1 MKKKYIYIYKVMEVE
16 SSGNADDLDNELMQ
30 KLNTLGTRDKE
41 DLVDQFQ
48 SIVGTQMTRGCCS
61 FYLDMGN
68 W

>member
-1 MKKKYIYIYKVMEVE
+1 MEVE
-16 SSGNADDLDNELMQ
+16 SAGENADLDNELMQ

-41 DLVDQFQ
+41 DLVNQFQ
-48 SIVGTQMTRGCCS
+48 SIVGSQLTRGCCS

>member
-1 MKKKYIYIYKVMEVE
+1 MEVE
-16 SSGNADDLDNELMQ
+16 SSGNADLDNELMQ

-41 DLVDQFQ
+41 DLVNQFQ
-48 SIVGTQMTRGCCS
+48 SIVGSQMTRGCCS